1 MFIFVIFLI
10 IFIISLY
17 KRFIRKKTKVCLCA
31 ILKDENKYIIH
42 YVEHYKNLGYDH
54 MYIYDNNDINGEK
67 VEDVIKNYI
76 NDGYITLIDYRG
88 FRGPRNQPQMEAY
101 YD

>member
-1 MFIFVIFLI
+1 MEKKLLLNGIFFTKRKKLLNKKFKRKNAKSKYKKICLKIFLLIFVIFLI

-42 YVEHYKNLGYDH
+42 YVEHYKNSGYEH
-54 MYIYDNNDINGEK
+54 MYI
-67 VEDVIKNYI
+67 
-76 NDGYITLIDYRG
+76 
-88 FRGPRNQPQMEAY
+88 
-101 YD
+101 